1 MALRL
6 LRRAARVTE
15 AAAALP
21 RLKAFL
27 AADVPRLGYSSLP
40 NHKYIPRRAVLY
52 VPGNDEKKIKKI
64 PSLNVD
70 CAVLDCED
78 GVAANKKNEARL
90 RIVET
95 LEGFDL
101 GPTEKCVRINSVSSG
116 LAEEDLE
123 TLLQSRVL
131 PSSLMLPKVESPEEI
146 QWFSDK
152 FSFHLKG
159 RKLEQPMNLIPFV
172 ETAMGLLNFKAVC
185 EETLRIGPQ
194 VGLLLDAVV
203 FGGEDFRASIGATS
217 SKETQDILYA
227 RQKIVVVAKA
237 FGLQAIDLV
246 YIDFRDADGLLRQS
260 REAAA
265 MGFTGKQV
273 IHPNQ
278 IAVVQEQFTPSPG
291 KIQWAE
297 ELIAAFKAHQQLGK
311 NGLHYLQM
319 NHQQQRLGLL
329 QPTSSPGRPPA
340 PRTPAPLPAG
350 SLYFPREY
358 DRHAITEAGPEHCHA
373 CHIHQGKMICSMQL
387 SSEITSRWSQ
397 RRALERDHLGQWA
410 APCLCTR
417 IAW

>member
-1 MALRL
+1 MALCV
-6 LRRAARVTE
+6 LRNAVRG
-15 AAAALP
+15 AAALP
-21 RLKAFL
+21 RLKASL
-27 AADVPRLGYSSLP
+27 VASICRPGYSSLS

-52 VPGNDEKKIKKI
+52 VPGNDEKKIRKI
-64 PSLNVD
+64 PSLKVD

-78 GVAANKKNEARL
+78 GVAENKKNEARL
-90 RIVET
+90 RIVRT
-95 LEGFDL
+95 LEDFDL

-116 LAEEDLE
+116 LAEADLE
-123 TLLQSRVL
+123 TILQAQVL
-131 PSSLMLPKVESPEEI
+131 PSSMMLPKVEGPEDI

-185 EETLRIGPQ
+185 EETLKTGPQ
-194 VGLLLDAVV
+194 VGLFLDAVV

-217 SKETQDILYA
+217 SRDAQDILYA

-246 YIDFRDADGLLRQS
+246 YIDFRDGDGLLKQS

-278 IAVVQEQFTPSPG
+278 IAVVQEQFTPTLE

-297 ELIAAFKAHQQLGK
+297 ELITAFREHQQLGK
-311 NGLHYLQM
+311 PFPSISEQQSDLDPVNPGENERWSRNVLLRFLSPDYRGFPVPLEPRIM
-319 NHQQQRLGLL
+319 FTSAFLLICFNLSNHM
-329 QPTSSPGRPPA
+329 PSKA
-340 PRTPAPLPAG
+340 
-350 SLYFPREY
+350 
-358 DRHAITEAGPEHCHA
+358 
-373 CHIHQGKMICSMQL
+373 
-387 SSEITSRWSQ
+387 TSRIVTS
-397 RRALERDHLGQWA
+397 L
-410 APCLCTR
+410 
-417 IAW
+417 IS

>member
-265 MGFTGKQV
+265 MGFTG
-273 IHPNQ
+273 
-278 IAVVQEQFTPSPG
+278 
-291 KIQWAE
+291 
-297 ELIAAFKAHQQLGK
+297 
-311 NGLHYLQM
+311 
-319 NHQQQRLGLL
+319 
-329 QPTSSPGRPPA
+329 
-340 PRTPAPLPAG
+340 

-387 SSEITSRWSQ
+387 SSGPAHPSAPRSQAGHLRGALAPALSTDRPCVPPAPKTTLHQAQGRGPRDRASARNMSRWWS
-397 RRALERDHLGQWA
+397 R
-410 APCLCTR
+410 
-417 IAW
+417 

>member
-6 LRRAARVTE
+6 LRRAVRVTE
-15 AAAALP
+15 VAAAAAAAAALP
-21 RLKAFL
+21 RLKASL

-95 LEGFDL
+95 LEGFEL

-194 VGLLLDAVV
+194 VGLFLDAVV

-278 IAVVQEQFTPSPG
+278 IAVVQEQFTPSPE

-311 NGLHYLQM
+311 GAFTFQGSM
-319 NHQQQRLGLL
+319 IDMPLL
-329 QPTSSPGRPPA
+329 KQAQNIVTLATSIK
-340 PRTPAPLPAG
+340 
-350 SLYFPREY
+350 E
-358 DRHAITEAGPEHCHA
+358 
-373 CHIHQGKMICSMQL
+373 K
-387 SSEITSRWSQ
+387 
-397 RRALERDHLGQWA
+397 
-410 APCLCTR
+410 
-417 IAW
+417 